1 MKREYDFSKVERGK
15 FFKEG
20 AELRLPIYLETKLQH
35 QLERLSRKT
44 GKDVGDMVNELV
56 KKEVEVIQGFLL

>member
-1 MKREYDFSKVERGK
+1 MKGEYDFSKAERGK
-15 FFKEG
+15 FFKG
-20 AELRLPIYLETKLQH
+20 SAELRLPIYLETKLQH

-56 KKEVEVIQGFLL
+56 KKEVELIQGFLL

>member
-1 MKREYDFSKVERGK
+1 MKREYDFSKAERGK

-56 KKEVEVIQGFLL
+56 KKEVELIQEFL

>member
-1 MKREYDFSKVERGK
+1 MPFPKLSEASFSKG
-15 FFKEG
+15 G

-56 KKEVEVIQGFLL
+56 KKEVELIQRFL